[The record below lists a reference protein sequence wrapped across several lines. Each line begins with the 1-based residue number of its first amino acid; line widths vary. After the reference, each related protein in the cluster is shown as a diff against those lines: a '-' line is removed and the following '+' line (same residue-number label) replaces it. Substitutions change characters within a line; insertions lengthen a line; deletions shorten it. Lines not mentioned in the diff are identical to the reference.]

1 MTPCYPLPWKV
12 RRAVVT
18 KLNLSSNPFRNR
30 ALPWT
35 VTAIIT
41 VFSVVALI
49 VIAKWTFQT
58 NAQAQAA
65 TRDVAD
71 LHKQIDALNKKADEV
86 RRALTPE
93 QERDLKSTH
102 AVVNRKQFSWSRLFA
117 DLEAAL
123 PRDVRV
129 QRIAVKEV
137 RSDGDRTVAN
147 LELVV
152 ASKTSTIVTEM
163 IQTMDREGIFH
174 AELTSQNLQRGRE
187 EGGAEY
193 EMNVYYSQRAGAPI
207 TPSERSSRPVD
218 TATQGAGT
226 R

>member
-1 MTPCYPLPWKV
+1 MI
-12 RRAVVT
+12 T

-35 VTAIIT
+35 VTGIIT
-41 VFSVVALI
+41 VFSIIALI
-49 VIAKWTFQT
+49 FIAQKTFQK
-58 NAQAQAA
+58 NAQAQATA
-65 TRDVAD
+65 RDVAE
-71 LHKQIDALNKKADEV
+71 LRKQSDALNKQAEEI
-86 RRALTPE
+86 RQALTPE
-93 QERDLKSTH
+93 QQRDLKSAHTL
-102 AVVNRKQFSWSRLFA
+102 VDRKQFSWSRLFA

-152 ASKTSTIVTEM
+152 ASKSSTIVTEM
-163 IQTMDREGIFH
+163 IQHMEREGVFH
-174 AELTSQNLQRGRE
+174 AELTAQNPQRGRE
-187 EGGAEY
+187 ESGAEY
-193 EMNVYYSQRAGAPI
+193 EMNVYYSPRPGAPI
-207 TPSERSSRPVD
+207 TPAERNTNAVD
-218 TATQGAGT
+218 TASEGAGT